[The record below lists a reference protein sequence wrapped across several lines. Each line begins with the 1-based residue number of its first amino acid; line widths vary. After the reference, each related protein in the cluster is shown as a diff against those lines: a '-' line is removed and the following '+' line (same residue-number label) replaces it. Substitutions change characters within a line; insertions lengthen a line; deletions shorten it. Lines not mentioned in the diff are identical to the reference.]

1 MPVLIRRETP
11 ADAAAIAAIHRA
23 AFAPH
28 YAGDP
33 AVTEPPEPALV
44 ETLRTDESWMPTLSL
59 VALEYDT
66 VVGHICLTRA
76 GIGPFPVL
84 ALGPLGVDPEHQK
97 SGVGSAL
104 VHAALGAADALDESV
119 VGLVGDLDYYARF
132 GFVPGARLGIVPDVA
147 DWAAHF
153 QIRALTAYDSA
164 VTGEFHYPAPFYD
177 L

>member
-1 MPVLIRRETP
+1 MLIRRETP

-23 AFAPH
+23 AFAAH
-28 YAGDP
+28 YAEDP

-44 ETLRTDESWMPTLSL
+44 EALRTDESWMPTLSL

-84 ALGPLGVDPEHQK
+84 ALGPLGVRPDRQK

-104 VHAALGAADALDESV
+104 THAALGAADALDESV
-119 VGLVGDLDYYARF
+119 VGLLGDPDYYARF
-132 GFVPGARLGIVPDVA
+132 GFVPGARLGIVPDEP
-147 DWAAHF
+147 DWASHF
-153 QIRALTAYDSA
+153 QVRALTAYDPA
-164 VTGEFHYPAPFYD
+164 VTGEFRYPAPFYE